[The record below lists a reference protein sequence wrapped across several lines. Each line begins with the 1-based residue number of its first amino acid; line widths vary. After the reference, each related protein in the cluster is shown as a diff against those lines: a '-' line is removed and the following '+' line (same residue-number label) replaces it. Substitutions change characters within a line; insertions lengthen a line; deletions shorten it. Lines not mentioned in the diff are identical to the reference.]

1 VPYNLPR
8 INFTFVLKTASW
20 QSQQVPVQRIDK
32 IEQND
37 IEQTSADKGTQAFR
51 HVNIDIIAK
60 HFGMFFLIIFL
71 RRVSNFYS
79 LSVGKN
85 IRKKSFIILCTR
97 FWFVE
102 NVLV

>member
-1 VPYNLPR
+1 MPYNLPR

-51 HVNIDIIAK
+51 HVNIDII
-60 HFGMFFLIIFL
+60 HFGMFLN
-71 RRVSNFYS
+71 NF
-79 LSVGKN
+79 
-85 IRKKSFIILCTR
+85 FETR
-97 FWFVE
+97 FEFLFIVSRQKYKKKVIYNFVYAF
-102 NVLV
+102 LVR